1 MLIQQALKQKYTI
14 YITSFTIVQEFV
26 FREVST
32 LITEQNHLKKQ
43 KKITIMNQNVNL
55 QTKNLAEVGEDIGL
69 AEGKQL
75 VQNFREANPN
85 ATPGYYIGRNIL
97 NQILNQP
104 GCVGINFRKC
114 LSENNEEH
122 LVYTGVGADG
132 KDILEYAVVTNIGD
146 IVKHNGIVADKIII
160 GDWY

>member
-1 MLIQQALKQKYTI
+1 
-14 YITSFTIVQEFV
+14 
-26 FREVST
+26 
-32 LITEQNHLKKQ
+32 
-43 KKITIMNQNVNL
+43 MNQNVNL

-75 VQNFREANPN
+75 VQNFREANPT

-97 NQILNQP
+97 DQILNQP